1 MNSERDFSA
10 AASSSAILDE
20 KVLVATFDGL
30 VTPEYRPFF
39 FWFVCVFCLSS
50 FLVFTRRMSPCDVNT
65 PCKRLSGGCGLLSSS
80 GPGL

>member
-30 VTPEYRPFF
+30 VTPEYRSFF
-39 FWFVCVFCLSS
+39 CLFVFFVCFRFWFLPKRCLP
-50 FLVFTRRMSPCDVNT
+50 VT
-65 PCKRLSGGCGLLSSS
+65 
-80 GPGL
+80 

>member
-30 VTPEYRPFF
+30 VTPEYRLFF
-39 FWFVCVFCLSS
+39 FFGLFVFFVCLRFWFLPEGCLP
-50 FLVFTRRMSPCDVNT
+50 VT
-65 PCKRLSGGCGLLSSS
+65 
-80 GPGL
+80 

>member
-39 FWFVCVFCLSS
+39 FLVCLCFLFVFVFG
-50 FLVFTRRMSPCDVNT
+50 FYQKDVS
-65 PCKRLSGGCGLLSSS
+65 L
-80 GPGL
+80 

>member
-39 FWFVCVFCLSS
+39 GLFVFFVCFRFWFLPKGCLP
-50 FLVFTRRMSPCDVNT
+50 VT
-65 PCKRLSGGCGLLSSS
+65 
-80 GPGL
+80 

>member
-30 VTPEYRPFF
+30 VTPEYRLF
-39 FWFVCVFCLSS
+39 FCL
-50 FLVFTRRMSPCDVNT
+50 FVFFVFVFGFYQKDVS
-65 PCKRLSGGCGLLSSS
+65 L
-80 GPGL
+80 

>member
-30 VTPEYRPFF
+30 VTPEYRSF
-39 FWFVCVFCLSS
+39 FCLC
-50 FLVFTRRMSPCDVNT
+50 FLFVFVFGFYQKDVS
-65 PCKRLSGGCGLLSSS
+65 L
-80 GPGL
+80 